1 MKLFRPVGLYEMTKI
16 LDSKCI
22 EFPKRLEDQPIFY
35 PVLEYSYAKT
45 IAKDWNSKDSFSGYV
60 GFITEFEIGDE
71 YIQTK
76 EIHCVGKQ
84 EMLEYWI
91 PAEELNEFNK
101 NIIGKIKIVE
111 AFFGIKYKG
120 IPPNRTLSLQQG
132 YILNQL
138 QFLDELYH
146 YNGMDFSGTV
156 SLEYKIINLNL
167 LYWLKTDNNFF
178 ILKQIVESL
187 KRNHVLFISDSTLK
201 KYIDKDDNEK

>member
-22 EFPKRLEDQPIFY
+22 EFPKRLKDQPIFY
-35 PVLEYSYAKT
+35 PVLKYSYAKT
-45 IAKDWNSKDSFSGYV
+45 IAKDWNSTDSFSGYV
-60 GFITEFEIGDE
+60 GFITEFEINDD

-76 EIHCVGKQ
+76 EIHCVGSN

-111 AFFGIKYKG
+111 AFFGTEYKG
-120 IPPNRTLSLQQG
+120 ISPERILALQQEN
-132 YILNQL
+132 ILNQV

-156 SLEYKIINLNL
+156 LLEYKIINLNL
-167 LYWLKTDNNFF
+167 LYWLKHHNNSY
-178 ILKQIVESL
+178 ILKQIIESL
-187 KRNHVLFISDSTLK
+187 KRNHVLFISDTTLK
-201 KYIDKDDNEK
+201 KYQEV